1 MYKLG
6 VFTNFPLLPTPG
18 YRVFFDVLLNSK
30 RIELIDV
37 NNPLSANMSIS
48 INHQDSQLSEII
60 ASGIPRENRHLI
72 MLECRQILP
81 KMHSNEV
88 LKEYGHIY
96 SPSPLWAIGFKP
108 VHFKYGFNLQVPRSP
123 KPLVDR
129 KHTFGLVQ
137 RNKYSCVKG
146 EMYSLR
152 REVIIKMSKIGIDL
166 ELRGPDWNRSTFR
179 AYYDYLKILRFGFV
193 NFRDVKFVMIP
204 RWIRLKNRF
213 VSSKVK
219 NKQDFLESVQVA
231 IIIENGLD
239 YVSEKIFDC
248 FRAGTVPVYVGP
260 ELKVFGIPENTV
272 IRAEP
277 NANDVLRVLGN
288 IHTFDLQQIQKN
300 GWDFLNNRGQD
311 WDEVN
316 VMRLLAESILNEI

>member
-1 MYKLG
+1 
-6 VFTNFPLLPTPG
+6 
-18 YRVFFDVLLNSK
+18 
-30 RIELIDV
+30 
-37 NNPLSANMSIS
+37 
-48 INHQDSQLSEII
+48 
-60 ASGIPRENRHLI
+60 
-72 MLECRQILP
+72 
-81 KMHSNEV
+81 
-88 LKEYGHIY
+88 
-96 SPSPLWAIGFKP
+96 
-108 VHFKYGFNLQVPRSP
+108 
-123 KPLVDR
+123 
-129 KHTFGLVQ
+129 
-137 RNKYSCVKG
+137 
-146 EMYSLR
+146 
-152 REVIIKMSKIGIDL
+152 MSKIGIDL